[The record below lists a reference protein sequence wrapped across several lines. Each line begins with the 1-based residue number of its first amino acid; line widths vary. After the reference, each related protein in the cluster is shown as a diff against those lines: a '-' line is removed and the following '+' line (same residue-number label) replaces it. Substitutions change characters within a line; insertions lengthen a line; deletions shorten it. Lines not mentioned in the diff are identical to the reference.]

1 MKRREWTAKQ
11 KLQIVLDGLKNQISV
26 SDLCSKYSVT
36 QGQYYKWRDQLLNNA
51 EKAFETNPDKALV
64 EAKKENHRLK
74 SIIGTLTVEL
84 KKTELELLWNVQE
97 VNVESCLISLY

>member
-11 KLQIVLDGLKNQISV
+11 KLQIVLDGLKNQVSV
-26 SDLCSKYSVT
+26 SDLCSKYSIT
-36 QGQYYKWRDQLLNNA
+36 QGQYYKWRDQLLNHG

-84 KKTELELLWNVQE
+84 KKT
-97 VNVESCLISLY
+97 ISACG

>member
-1 MKRREWTAKQ
+1 M
-11 KLQIVLDGLKNQISV
+11 QIVLDGLKNQISV
-26 SDLCSKYSVT
+26 SDLCSKYSIT

-51 EKAFETNPDKALV
+51 EKAFETNPDKALI

-84 KKTELELLWNVQE
+84 KKTELELL
-97 VNVESCLISLY
+97 